1 MAAAVLRA
9 ERPPVF
15 RGAGQEGAR
24 RRFGRVGSFRQ
35 APLLQGMNRGGSW
48 HARPDWKWPQPGGY
62 SALLAAALPA
72 RRPKLIAMEWLA
84 PATTTG

>member
-1 MAAAVLRA
+1 MRDVWARPRGGLRHAPGPREEPPASAPSSRNESGQVLA
-9 ERPPVF
+9 RPP
-15 RGAGQEGAR
+15 R
-24 RRFGRVGSFRQ
+24 
-35 APLLQGMNRGGSW
+35 L
-48 HARPDWKWPQPGGY
+48 KWSQLAGY